1 MNMDKKVFVTV
12 GTTQFDELIK
22 IVLSD
27 PHKKIQIALKE
38 KGFTHLIIQSG
49 KSPIDSTGKY
59 ARTET
64 HFQ

>member
-38 KGFTHLIIQSG
+38 KGFTQLIIQSG
-49 KSPIDSTGKY
+49 KSPIDSTGK
-59 ARTET
+59 
-64 HFQ
+64 

>member
-1 MNMDKKVFVTV
+1 MNMDKRVFVTV

-38 KGFTHLIIQSG
+38 KGFTQLIIQSG
-49 KSPIDSTGKY
+49 KSPIDSTGK
-59 ARTET
+59 
-64 HFQ
+64 